1 MYGNNFDYT
10 GQQPDVDRDIL
21 QQIMDDTRNNT
32 SQYTAQGFPDNDMGA
47 RLEAVGVG
55 NVGDFLEEAYVP
67 YIPEKTP
74 SYAEFMSD
82 TPQNIANV
90 IGATQTQYQIGRDA
104 RTKDF
109 QSILNDV
116 KKYTYGDDDAFSGAS
131 SSNSSPAIAEI
142 KAIKNNPRLEV
153 KRFEAQDRTPEES
166 LANFT
171 EQFGKSFGLKDYN
184 RALEQGQDEEQLQ
197 DRLKKY
203 YNYGVN
209 ILPKVQDLGFLK
221 PKSKVDKLGANWWEN

>member
-67 YIPEKTP
+67 YIPTDTP
-74 SYAEFMSD
+74 SYAEFMSA

-142 KAIKNNPRLEV
+142 EAVKSNPRLEV
-153 KRFEAQDRTPEES
+153 KRFEAQNRTPEES

-171 EQFGKSFGLKDYN
+171 DQFGKSFGLNDYN
-184 RALEQGQDEEQLQ
+184 RALKQGQDEEQLQ

-203 YNYGVN
+203 FNYGAN

-221 PKSKVDKLGANWWEN
+221 SKSKVDKLGANWWAD